1 MLVQSLSNRS
11 ILVDVL
17 FILFGISSWISI
29 NGLWVELPLMV
40 SVLPESWNLPSY
52 LVFLIQIANVGP
64 IVYSLLRWKVGISNS
79 LCIYGVLS
87 LGVIASVTL
96 IFTWSRTL
104 DIGGE
109 PHSLGLFLP
118 ILLLS
123 MVDCT
128 SSVLY
133 FPYVGTFKAFYLN
146 SYLIGE
152 GLSGFLPSLLALFQG
167 VGKTTCENHW
177 NETTFEMESVPIAV
191 PPNFSVDIFFVFLTG
206 MMVLSLG
213 AFLFLDLLPRF
224 TSDKH
229 DETTE
234 TLSIVQSSTESSLP
248 PDNNP
253 ESTQAEPHSKREIWF
268 LLGAQGFVN
277 FFSNGV
283 LPSIQTYSC
292 LPYGND
298 IFHFVVTAGPI
309 IGPTVA
315 FIGHF
320 ISFKHSGVVAGFISF
335 GTVIMGFLIATA
347 AMSPTTMFEPSV
359 AGPIIVCLWILNGIS
374 FSYAKNEIVGICREM
389 KNSDYLFWYGVLT
402 QVGSAMGALVSFV
415 LVSVIKVLTPAEQE
429 PLC

>member
-64 IVYSLLRWKVGISNS
+64 IAYSLLRWKVGISNS
-79 LCIYGVLS
+79 LCIYGVLF
-87 LGVIASVTL
+87 LGVIASGSL

-104 DIGGE
+104 DIGGAS
-109 PHSLGLFLP
+109 HSLGLFIP

-123 MVDCT
+123 LVDCT

-146 SYLIGE
+146 SYLMGE
-152 GLSGFLPSLLALFQG
+152 GLSGFLPSILSLAQG
-167 VGKTTCENHW
+167 LGKTTCENKW
-177 NETTFEMESVPIAV
+177 NNASNQMESVPIAV

-213 AFLFLDLLPRF
+213 AFLALDLLPRF
-224 TSDKH
+224 TSEKL

-234 TLSIVQSSTESSLP
+234 TLSIVASSTETLP
-248 PDNNP
+248 PANNP
-253 ESTQAEPHSKREIWF
+253 ESTQVEPYSKREIWF

-277 FFSNGV
+277 FFSNGI

-320 ISFKHSGVVAGFISF
+320 MSFKRSGVVVGFISF
-335 GTVIMGFLIATA
+335 GTVIMGFLIASA
-347 AMSPTTMFEPSV
+347 AKSPTTIFDPSI

-389 KNSDYLFWYGVLT
+389 NNPNYLYWYGVLT
-402 QVGSAMGALVSFV
+402 QVGSALGALVSFL
-415 LVSVIKVLTPAEQE
+415 LVSVFQVLTAAQQE